1 MRPRPH
7 QFLALLPVIA
17 LVGAPFFANR
27 VTPRIF
33 GLPLL
38 LSWTVGAVL
47 LAALVMAIIVRLD
60 ERDRVA
66 RRSGRDAA

>member
-33 GLPLL
+33 GLPFLL
-38 LSWTVGAVL
+38 AWTVGAVL
-47 LAALVMAIIVRLD
+47 LAALVMAIIFRLD

-66 RRSGRDAA
+66 GRSGQDDA

>member
-33 GLPLL
+33 GLPFLL
-38 LSWTVGAVL
+38 AWTVGAVL
-47 LAALVMAIIVRLD
+47 LAALVEPEDDRHD

-66 RRSGRDAA
+66 GRSGRDDA